1 MQRIGVD
8 IQKILFVVC
17 FGDKVTVFT
26 SSEFQFGLSLNVCF
40 LNRILCKNF
49 LDKQFD
55 WSPNFKMASFN
66 NYEFPSDDIIQKLEA
81 KDYSITEFFSKTELE
96 KLSEYEMKRYKNM
109 RKNYELMLAVGL
121 PAVMP
126 EFMKGPKSRM
136 KRKPKKEESD
146 SDEEWT
152 PYKSSRE
159 KKQTVRFSIPLKERT
174 VKQPT
179 QIIKTKGAKKPKKVE
194 QRVYPLRVQQ
204 RLNYMDVEVPDDDD
218 FIFCEECNREHEGD
232 CPYHG
237 PLKIVNDTK
246 QPLGVTDRARK
257 TLPQGLS
264 IRKSSI
270 PNAGEGVFAEQFI
283 PKRTQFGPYEG
294 EITDNQEEAHET
306 GYAWQIYKH
315 GRPSHF
321 VNAFKEPI
329 SNWMRYVNCAR
340 SEFEQNLVAFQH
352 QGQIFYRSFK
362 DIAAGTELL
371 VWYGHDY
378 GKELGIFRSDVAI
391 TPKLVNGEEV
401 YSCPMCPLGFSNAD
415 WLSKHCKYKHGL
427 NLSNNVLPNSDK
439 GCNNHFQIHNF
450 IENQK
455 KKNQHCDQS
464 KPKFQKK
471 VERGDNMHQWCGQID
486 DLYVDVDTTPQF
498 DETGT
503 TTNDEK
509 ENKSP
514 VTEKQENNRVIQT
527 FCNSTRE
534 KNALKVDIQTSNQI
548 RKCQLNVETLNPQQ
562 NQERHIKRHSSQTHD
577 DRHRGDRH
585 SVQSGNLDRSIAEN
599 MEGASFTSDV
609 CVKLSSEIKKHSPK
623 YTKTQKEQ
631 EINKCDVCGKVSN
644 DARNFQR
651 HRRTHTGEKPYRCDV
666 CGKAFT
672 VTGQLQTHM
681 RTHTGEKPNKC
692 DVCGKAFNRTETLQ
706 THIRTHT
713 GEKPYKCDVC
723 GKAFTEKGSL
733 QTHMRIHTG
742 EKPYKCD
749 VCGKAFNQTGDLQ
762 KHMRIHTGEKPYKC
776 DVCGKGFTET
786 GTLQKHMRIHTG
798 EKPYKCDVCGKA
810 FNQTGDLQRHMRT
823 HTGEKP
829 YKCDVCGKGFTETG
843 TLQKHMRIH
852 TGEKPYKCDMC
863 GKAFNQTQTLQ
874 KHMRIHTGEKPYKC
888 DMCGK
893 AFNQTQNLQTHMRT
907 HTGEKPY
914 KCDVCGKAFTVTG
927 SLQTHMRIHTGEKP
941 YKCDVCGK
949 AFNQTQTLQ
958 KHMRIHT
965 GEKPYKRDVC
975 GKAFNETGNLQKHM
989 RTHA

>member
-1 MQRIGVD
+1 
-8 IQKILFVVC
+8 
-17 FGDKVTVFT
+17 
-26 SSEFQFGLSLNVCF
+26 
-40 LNRILCKNF
+40 
-49 LDKQFD
+49 
-55 WSPNFKMASFN
+55 MASFN
-66 NYEFPSDDIIQKLEA
+66 NYEFPSGDIIQKLEA
-81 KDYSITEFFSKTELE
+81 KDYSITEFFSKAELE

-179 QIIKTKGAKKPKKVE
+179 HIIKTKGAKKPKKVE

-401 YSCPMCPLGFSNAD
+401 YSCPMCPVGFSTAD

-427 NLSNNVLPNSDK
+427 SLSNNVLPQTDK
-439 GCNNHFQIHNF
+439 GCNNHFPIHNF

-455 KKNQHCDQS
+455 KKNQNCDQS

-471 VERGDNMHQWCGQID
+471 VERGDQIRQWCSQID
-486 DLYVDVDTTPQF
+486 DLHVDMDTTTHF
-498 DETGT
+498 DKTGT
-503 TTNDEK
+503 DTNDEK
-509 ENKSP
+509 ENESP
-514 VTEKQENNRVIQT
+514 VTEKKENNRVIQT
-527 FCNSTRE
+527 FRNGTRE
-534 KNALKVDIQTSNQI
+534 KSALKVDLQASSQI
-548 RKCQLNVETLNPQQ
+548 RKCQLNVETVNLQQ
-562 NQERHIKRHSSQTHD
+562 NQERHIKRHSSQNHD
-577 DRHRGDRH
+577 NRDEGDRH
-585 SVQSGNLDRSIAEN
+585 SVQSGNLKRSIAEKT
-599 MEGASFTSDV
+599 EGASFIRDV
-609 CVKLSSEIKKHSPK
+609 CVKSSSERKYSPK
-623 YTKTQKEQ
+623 LTKTQKEQ
-631 EINKCDVCGKVSN
+631 
-644 DARNFQR
+644 
-651 HRRTHTGEKPYRCDV
+651 KPYKCDV
-666 CGKAFT
+666 CGKAFNQT
-672 VTGQLQTHM
+672 QTLQTHM
-681 RTHTGEKPNKC
+681 RIHTGDKTYKCDVCGKAFNQTGNLQKHMRIHTGEKPYKC
-692 DVCGKAFNRTETLQ
+692 DVCGKAFNRKEHLQ
-706 THIRTHT
+706 THMRIHT

-723 GKAFTEKGSL
+723 GKAFTVTGDLKKHMRIHTGEKPYKCDVCGKAFTVTGHL
-733 QTHMRIHTG
+733 QTHMRTHTG

-762 KHMRIHTGEKPYKC
+762 KHMRTHTG
-776 DVCGKGFTET
+776 D
-786 GTLQKHMRIHTG
+786 
-798 EKPYKCDVCGKA
+798 KPYKCDVCGKA
-810 FNQTGDLQRHMRT
+810 FNQTQN
-823 HTGEKP
+823 
-829 YKCDVCGKGFTETG
+829 
-843 TLQKHMRIH
+843 LQKHMRIH
-852 TGEKPYKCDMC
+852 TGENPYKCDV
-863 GKAFNQTQTLQ
+863 
-874 KHMRIHTGEKPYKC
+874 
-888 DMCGK
+888 CGK
-893 AFNQTQNLQTHMRT
+893 AFNQTQNLQKHMRT

-914 KCDVCGKAFTVTG
+914 KCDVCGKAFNQTEH
-927 SLQTHMRIHTGEKP
+927 LQTHMRIHTGDKP

-949 AFNQTQTLQ
+949 AFNQTQHLQ
-958 KHMRIHT
+958 THMRIHT
-965 GEKPYKRDVC
+965 GDKPYKCDVC
-975 GKAFNETGNLQKHM
+975 GKAFTVTGHLQRHM
-989 RTHA
+989 NTHA